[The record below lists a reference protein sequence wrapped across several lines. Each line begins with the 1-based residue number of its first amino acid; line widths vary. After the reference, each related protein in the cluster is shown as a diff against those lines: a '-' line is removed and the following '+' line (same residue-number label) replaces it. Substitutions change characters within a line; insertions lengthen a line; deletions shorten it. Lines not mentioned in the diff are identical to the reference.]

1 MKSSIRQSLI
11 RLIES
16 VDEDLLAVIYNIL
29 IRLIEKG

>member
-16 VDEDLLAVIYNIL
+16 ADEDLLAVIYNIL